1 MKAPGHHGSGNS
13 TLLSTRRR
21 EDDSTIW
28 EVRYLQDMIKRIVEA
43 DKQAKELE
51 EANKKA
57 AEKEKQKIDEEV
69 KAIYRQYMEQAKAEI
84 AKNDTYLEKRFSRKL
99 TDISA
104 KQESAL
110 IKLRSD
116 YEQNRD
122 RWVDEIVS
130 RVVG

>member
-1 MKAPGHHGSGNS
+1 MKAPGQHGSGNS

-21 EDDSTIW
+21 KDDSAIL

-57 AEKEKQKIDEEV
+57 AEKEKQKIDEEAE
-69 KAIYRQYMEQAKAEI
+69 AIYRQYMEQAKAEI

>member
-1 MKAPGHHGSGNS
+1 MCL
-13 TLLSTRRR
+13 TLF
-21 EDDSTIW
+21 W
-28 EVRYLQDMIKRIVEA
+28 
-43 DKQAKELE
+43 
-51 EANKKA
+51 
-57 AEKEKQKIDEEV
+57 
-69 KAIYRQYMEQAKAEI
+69 AIFPVISSILLMTCQLPDLNMEQAKAEI